1 MGIAQTGS
9 RCTIHTNIV
18 YFSTSITCLQCTED
32 WTCKECDEVRY
43 NDPRVEQ
50 GMQCFVC
57 TYANKGGE

>member
-1 MGIAQTGS
+1 MDIAQTGS
-9 RCTIHTNIV
+9 RCAIHTNC
-18 YFSTSITCLQCTED
+18 STDITCLQCIED

-43 NDPRVEQ
+43 NDPKVEQ